1 LNQLNDPVNIS
12 CKEEVNTNTT
22 VSSTPGKKCS
32 EAPEVTPATQIQ
44 NNDEGTATQ
53 PQPAKRQRKNPAQR
67 DQDFL
72 WNL

>member
-1 LNQLNDPVNIS
+1 VNIS
-12 CKEEVNTNTT
+12 CEEEINSNTT

-32 EAPEVTPATQIQ
+32 KAPAVTSVTHIQ
-44 NNDEGTATQ
+44 NNGEGTATQ
-53 PQPAKRQRKNPAQR
+53 PQYAKRQSKNPPQR